1 MRWAHRTSQLRPLL
15 QQLGKRR
22 LQRGEGLLGAHSKV
36 PGSGSTCNGFL
47 RALQG
52 LGRLEGP
59 LCFRPSSVCPKT
71 SQDG

>member
-1 MRWAHRTSQLRPLL
+1 MRWARRTSQLRHLL
-15 QQLGKRR
+15 WQLGKQR
-22 LQRGEGLLGAHSKV
+22 LQRGEGLPGAHSKV
-36 PGSGSTCNGFL
+36 PGSGSTRNGFL
-47 RALQG
+47 QPLQG